1 METKLLY
8 QALNEVEADAV
19 AVVLFEDGEG
29 LPQAKTWLD
38 EMRESGEFSGKSG
51 EMATLHQPQ
60 GLKAKRLIAVGCGKK
75 GKFDAAVLRKA
86 VGTVVR
92 SVKQKGVKK
101 LAWMLSGDNDTITAE
116 AAVEGAILGNYE
128 PTMNKPS
135 SDAKPL
141 ESFALLAPAHL
152 AELEAGLKRGVILAE
167 AQNFARDLGNQ
178 PANLMTPTIIAQ
190 QAQQMARDFKL
201 EVEVLDREL
210 MKQLGMGSLLGVAQG
225 SDEPPVMIILKY
237 RPVGAK
243 SNGKAGDHLALI
255 GKGVTFDS
263 GGISIK
269 PAQDMEKMKY

>member
-1 METKLLY
+1 M
-8 QALNEVEADAV
+8 
-19 AVVLFEDGEG
+19 
-29 LPQAKTWLD
+29 
-38 EMRESGEFSGKSG
+38 
-51 EMATLHQPQ
+51 
-60 GLKAKRLIAVGCGKK
+60 
-75 GKFDAAVLRKA
+75 LRKA

-92 SVKQKGVKK
+92 AVKQKGVKK
-101 LAWMLSGDNDTITAE
+101 LAWMLAGDNDTVTAE

-128 PTMNKPS
+128 PVMNKPS
-135 SDAKPL
+135 SEAKPL
-141 ESFALLAPAHL
+141 ESFALVAPAHL

-201 EVEVLDREL
+201 DIEVLDRER

-237 RPVGAK
+237 QPAGAK

-269 PAQDMEKMKY
+269 PAQDMEKMKYDMCARRVLGAMRAIASDNVPVTGIVPSVENMVSGRAQRPATSSNLFRARPLRC